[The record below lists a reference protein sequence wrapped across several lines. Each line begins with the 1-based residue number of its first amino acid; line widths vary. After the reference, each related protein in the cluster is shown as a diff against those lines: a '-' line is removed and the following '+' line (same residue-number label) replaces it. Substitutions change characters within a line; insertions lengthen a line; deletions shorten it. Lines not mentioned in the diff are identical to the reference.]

1 MKGSSISCIHDF
13 YLGIIMQ
20 KFDLGSN
27 AEINP
32 LLTLQNNTDAQFL
45 EPKKVFFVWI
55 FIGEVGGRRKIDRS
69 LYV

>member
-45 EPKKVFFVWI
+45 EPKKVFFCVDI
-55 FIGEVGGRRKIDRS
+55 YRGGRGKKEN
-69 LYV
+69 

>member
-1 MKGSSISCIHDF
+1 
-13 YLGIIMQ
+13 MQ

-45 EPKKVFFVWI
+45 EPKKVFFCVDI
-55 FIGEVGGRRKIDRS
+55 YRGGRGKK
-69 LYV
+69 VN